1 MERNSRVTLSSQVTP
16 GRGQSE
22 VLIAIVFG
30 SASPPNTITA
40 SLPQPPRVIPSTQSW
55 ETYVSLEAGAW
66 GCVVIR
72 TSLTRQHSTP
82 LLQAL
87 LKRDTATPIMRV
99 GFLQRNKEIVPKPE
113 RSDLEGTL
121 VFRVSQ
127 KMAWLSQISQKSQ
140 TV

>member
-1 MERNSRVTLSSQVTP
+1 M
-16 GRGQSE
+16 
-22 VLIAIVFG
+22 VFG
-30 SASPPNTITA
+30 SASPPNTIAA
-40 SLPQPPRVIPSTQSW
+40 SLSQPPRVIPSAQSW

-66 GCVVIR
+66 GGAVIQ
-72 TSLTRQHSTP
+72 TSLTQQHSTP

-87 LKRDTATPIMRV
+87 LKHDTATPIMTV
-99 GFLQRNKEIVPKPE
+99 VSLQRNKEIVPKPE
-113 RSDLEGTL
+113 RSDLEGTS